1 MMKKAFFIIFVLF
14 LAIQFIRPDKVPYSV
29 DEKKALHP
37 PKDVKKVLVKA
48 CYDCHSDR
56 VRYPWYSNIA
66 PFSWTIAHHIKE
78 GRKAINFS
86 RWNDIPKDIK
96 EKRLERAVQM
106 IDIGVMPLPTYK
118 LIHKDAV
125 LSKKEKETLK
135 SYFESLRSKL

>member
-1 MMKKAFFIIFVLF
+1 MKTLGIFVLIF
-14 LAIQFIRPDKVPYSV
+14 ILVQFIRPAKIN
-29 DEKKALHP
+29 EKIDQKIALHP
-37 PKDVKKVLVKA
+37 PKNVEKILVKA

-66 PFSWTIAHHIKE
+66 PFSWTIAHHIEE

-86 RWNDIPKDIK
+86 KWEKMPKDIR
-96 EKRLERAVQM
+96 EKRLDRAVHM

-135 SYFESLRSKL
+135 EYFESLRSKL